1 MPKLT
6 KTAVDRMTP
15 GTSDAWAWC
24 SELPGFGVRVQP
36 SGRKTYIVRYR
47 TSTGQQRKQTLA
59 RCCDMPPDQAREMAR
74 KVFAQV
80 AGGADPAANKTA
92 ARAAPT
98 VADLADRFLRE
109 HAGPFKK
116 ARSAK
121 LDEKNIRVHIV
132 PALGSLLVADLSKPD
147 VLSLHG
153 SLAAKPATANQCL
166 ALLSKAC
173 NLAEDWGWR
182 APGSNPCRRVRKFP
196 VREREQILAPSDIH
210 RMDRALIE
218 LTTERAITRPMAD
231 LVRLLLI
238 TGCRLTEIMHARRE
252 WVDVQRQLLLLPD
265 SKVGQRRIPLSGAAM
280 AIIKAQPASEW
291 LIPGRTAGEPMQSPY
306 GAWRTIKERAG
317 IPTTMRLHD
326 LRHTAGS
333 LGHLAGLSQ
342 LQIAEMLGH
351 RQLSTTERYLHGVTG
366 DRAVVAER
374 MGDLM
379 AEAMRPALRAV

>member
-1 MPKLT
+1 MARLT

-15 GTSDAWAWC
+15 GTADTWAWC

-36 SGRKTYIVRYR
+36 SGRKTFVVRYR

-59 RCCDMPPDQAREMAR
+59 RCCDMAPDQARELAR

-80 AGGADPAANKTA
+80 AAGADPAADRTA
-92 ARAAPT
+92 ARGAPT
-98 VADLADRFLRE
+98 VADLAARFQRE

-121 LDEKNIRVHIV
+121 LDEKNWRVHIV
-132 PALGSLLVADLSKPD
+132 PALGGVRVADLSKPD
-147 VLSLHG
+147 VLALHG
-153 SLAAKPATANQCL
+153 SLAQKPATANQCL

-182 APGSNPCRRVRKFP
+182 QPGSNPCRRVRKFP
-196 VREREQILAPSDIH
+196 VREREQILAPAEIH
-210 RMDRALIE
+210 RLERALVE
-218 LTTERAITRPMAD
+218 LTTERVIARPVAD

-252 WVDVQRQLLLLPD
+252 WVDTQRQLLLLPD

-280 AIIKAQPASEW
+280 AIIEAQPAGEW
-291 LIPGRTAGEPMQSPY
+291 LIPGRTSGEPMRSPY
-306 GAWRTIKERAG
+306 GAWRTIKARAG
-317 IPTTMRLHD
+317 IPASLRLHD

-333 LGHLAGLSQ
+333 LGHMAGLSQ
-342 LQIAEMLGH
+342 RQIAEMLGH

-366 DRAVVAER
+366 DRAAVAER
-374 MGDLM
+374 MGELM